1 MLRSRRHRTAS
12 CRLLAGRDLSGLT
25 CVNSLELGAAPLLPE
40 PQKLTLRELEALARA
55 LLSVLLAFLH
65 PGIARQKS
73 VLAQRRAQLWIKSR
87 YRSRQSHAHR
97 ASLPAH
103 AAAMRRHYHVHLVRD
118 IRKLQW
124 LDRVMLPRVVRE
136 ILFHRPA
143 VDGELARSR
152 TQEHARHRL
161 LAPPGSQKPSLC
173 AHDGRAR
180 RTQCSS
186 SRLDDCPAAIS
197 IPVRAAANILSAACG
212 SISNFTSAYSPL
224 RHHLEGTATC
234 GKNKSR
240 LQRNSLG
247 LLPRVP
253 RQTSGIP
260 VDAQLL
266 RAPRA
271 QLVLRQHAENR
282 FADHPVRLGLAQP
295 FRRYFLQPAGISA
308 MRIINF
314 LLDLVSGHANLVG
327 INHDYVVARIEV
339 WRKAGIVLAHQHA
352 RDFGRQAPQHHVRGI
367 DNKPVCA
374 HF

>member
-173 AHDGRAR
+173 ARDGRAR
-180 RTQCSS
+180 RPQCSS

-234 GKNKSR
+234 GKKTNFAYSETPAAGLNRYR
-240 LQRNSLG
+240 LR
-247 LLPRVP
+247 LLPGVP
-253 RQTSGIP
+253 RQTRRIS
-260 VDAQLL
+260 VHAQFL
-266 RAPRA
+266 RAARA
-271 QLVLRQHAENR
+271 QLVLRQHSKNG
-282 FADHPVRLGLAQP
+282 FANHPIGLGLA
-295 FRRYFLQPAGISA
+295 
-308 MRIINF
+308 
-314 LLDLVSGHANLVG
+314 
-327 INHDYVVARIEV
+327 
-339 WRKAGIVLAHQHA
+339 
-352 RDFGRQAPQHHVRGI
+352 
-367 DNKPVCA
+367 
-374 HF
+374 